1 MPTPSGEKTG
11 ANTTMWQVLLA
22 ATLGICIGVLL
33 NSIGRE
39 NLLRQEYNELLT
51 SLEEWTKFKN
61 VQSAMQK
68 GMDSVSKISLVPQLD
83 KRMNLLLM
91 GVDSNGKHTQR
102 FLNTRSDTMILVS
115 ADPTTKTVGM
125 VSIPRDSRVR
135 IAGGH

>member
-1 MPTPSGEKTG
+1 MPTPTGEKTG

-39 NLLRQEYNELLT
+39 TLLRHEHNELMA
-51 SLEEWTKFKN
+51 SLEEWTKFEN
-61 VQSAMQK
+61 MQSAVKK
-68 GMDSVSKISLVPQLD
+68 GMDSVSKLSLVPQLD

-102 FLNTRSDTMILVS
+102 FLNT
-115 ADPTTKTVGM
+115 
-125 VSIPRDSRVR
+125 
-135 IAGGH
+135 